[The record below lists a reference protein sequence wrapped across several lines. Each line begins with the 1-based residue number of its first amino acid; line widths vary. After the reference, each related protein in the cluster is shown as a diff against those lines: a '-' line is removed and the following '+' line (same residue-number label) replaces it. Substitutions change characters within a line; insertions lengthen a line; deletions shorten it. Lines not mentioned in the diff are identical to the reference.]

1 MRQKEDEEIQVHEV
15 RKENVLKIGNEK
27 RKENGIKKE
36 TKKKL
41 DQKREWDKK
50 RIRKENQKLL
60 VL

>member
-15 RKENVLKIGNEK
+15 RKENVLKRGNEK

-41 DQKREWDKK
+41 D
-50 RIRKENQKLL
+50 
-60 VL
+60 

>member
-41 DQKREWDKK
+41 D
-50 RIRKENQKLL
+50 
-60 VL
+60 